1 LRPKPG
7 GESSAKH
14 LNMSERNCTS
24 AETVTLSLMEERV
37 EIKKR
42 VVTTGKVRVVTHT
55 ETVEEV
61 ARAVLDGQEANVETI
76 DLDQPV
82 TGPAPTVRTED
93 GVTIIPVLEEILF
106 VEKRLVLKR
115 EVRIRLKPTS
125 QTVAVPIRLRKQRV
139 KVERE

>member
-1 LRPKPG
+1 MTEKRRA
-7 GESSAKH
+7 SA
-14 LNMSERNCTS
+14 
-24 AETVTLSLMEERV
+24 AAATLPLMEERV

-42 VVTTGKVRVVTHT
+42 AVTTGKVRVVTYT
-55 ETVEEV
+55 EMVEEV